1 MKKKS
6 IIILISFT
14 FFILVLSIKS
24 YAGYQNFESI
34 DYDVTLNSDS
44 SMDVIETWNIYIS
57 GTNTLFKD
65 FELDSSK
72 YSGITNVKVARIDN
86 NEEVYLEQIFQEEYH
101 VPEGCYYG
109 LENNNNQFEIA
120 WNVGLDSSSDTRK
133 YKIYYTVEDAVKIYN
148 DCTELYWQFLGVKNG
163 ISSKKITGTIKLP
176 KTVSDIEKLRV
187 WAHGPLN
194 GEINRA
200 SADTVSFNL
209 PEIPTKTM
217 LEVRVVTEEN
227 IYENSTNFINEK
239 KLSSI
244 LKEEKKWADSAN
256 FERNKPQMYY
266 AILIIIAV
274 IVSIYMLIKI
284 VRNIKLRNLFVEKH
298 KMNVEPIEYFRE
310 IPNEKVSTPAR
321 AMYLYTFKR
330 NKPDMDRYEDNILTA
345 VLLELSLKKVI
356 RFENDENGEIK
367 IVFGEIEEEQLIGE
381 EYNVY
386 DFLVSACN
394 YIDNKREYITI
405 KEFSDYAEQH
415 YKLFHKLLCDLEYSA
430 SAYHSGFMNIDLN
443 KQLDCKEV
451 DKKISKISSVN
462 RWSFLFAFIFMIGA
476 SSEGEIKKYFLVIAI
491 IFWIIIFGN
500 IICVRILKNALKKM
514 SGLTEKG
521 LREKNEWKALKKYM
535 QDYSLLNEKTLPD
548 IVLWEKFLV
557 YATAFGISE
566 EVTEQLK
573 IAHPDMFNVNNV
585 DNYSYWNLVSS
596 SRNRSGFLNDLSNKI
611 ENTYRNSER
620 KYRSEMIANSRCYSS
635 SSHSSSSGSGGG
647 FSSGGGGRR
656 TAEVA
661 AVEDKINIRRKHE
674 NKKQNY
680 FFNIIFCISTFNI

>member
-176 KTVSDIEKLRV
+176 KPVSDIEKLRV
-187 WAHGPLN
+187 WAHGPLK

-217 LEVRVVTEEN
+217 LEVRVV
-227 IYENSTNFINEK
+227 
-239 KLSSI
+239 
-244 LKEEKKWADSAN
+244 KEEKKWADSAN

-674 NKKQNY
+674 NKKHNY